1 MAPYYLAMKNRSL
14 RLMAVVLLLAVAGC
28 APERQ
33 DTLGY
38 AYVAPATLTLRVDPN
53 QKNSASVMLKH
64 GDRLRILDVRRR
76 YVQVRTEQNA
86 VGWVD
91 ASQLLSTEQ
100 MDEFKKNAAQA
111 ETLPSQGAATVY
123 EALNVHIDPNRLSPS
138 FTKIP
143 EGGAVEVLAHKMV
156 PKAVGAAP
164 ANLALTRSM
173 TSTRRPRKERA
184 QKTSSFRLPKPPAPK
199 PPDNWK
205 DLSAEKLHINEEE
218 PDEPSKPSTP
228 ADQMAAK
235 AAKKPAVIDEDWSL
249 VRTKDKQ
256 CGWVLSRNLN
266 ISIPDEVAQYGEGKR
281 IAAYFD
287 LGAVNDEEKGV
298 KHDWLWAV
306 SSEVQNFDFDAIRV
320 FTWNRRRHRYET
332 AFRARDLEGYFPIRV
347 DTPEPGSLN
356 RTFSVIDRDDDGKYW
371 LRHYVFDGTRVRLSG
386 KEPFQPGAADTAT
399 KAAPLAVEQMEA
411 KAAPQPGWFKR
422 QWGALKKRLGG
433 E

>member
-1 MAPYYLAMKNRSL
+1 MKNRPM
-14 RLMAVVLLLAVAGC
+14 RLLAVALLLATAGC
-28 APERQ
+28 APERPN
-33 DTLGY
+33 TLGY
-38 AYVAPATLTLRVDPN
+38 AYVAPATLNLRVDPS

-76 YVQVRTEQNA
+76 YVQVQTEQNA
-86 VGWVD
+86 EGWVD
-91 ASQLLSTEQ
+91 ASQLLSAEQ
-100 MDEFKKNAAQA
+100 MEEFKKNTAQA
-111 ETLPSQGAATVY
+111 LALPSQGAATVY
-123 EALNVHIDPNRLSPS
+123 DALNVHIEPNRLSPS

-143 EGGAVEVLAHKMV
+143 EGGSVEVLAHKMA

-164 ANLALTRSM
+164 ANLALTRSQ
-173 TSTRRPRKERA
+173 TATRRLRKEKT
-184 QKTSSFRLPKPPAPK
+184 QKANSFRLPKPPAPK

-218 PDEPSKPSTP
+218 DEPVNPGSP
-228 ADQMAAK
+228 ADQKAEAK
-235 AAKKPAVIDEDWSL
+235 AAKKPVVLNEDWSL
-249 VRTKDKQ
+249 IRTKDKQ

-266 ISIPDEVAQYGEGKR
+266 ISIPDDVAQYGEGKR

-287 LGAVNDEEKGV
+287 LGAVDDKDKGV

-306 SSEVQNFDFDAIRV
+306 SSEVQSFDFDAIRV

-347 DTPEPGSLN
+347 DVPEPGSVD
-356 RTFSVIDRDDDGKYW
+356 RKFTVIDRDGDGKYW
-371 LRHYVFDGTRVRLSG
+371 LRHYAFNGDRVRLSG
-386 KEPFQPGAADTAT
+386 KEPFQPGTADTVT

-422 QWGALKKRLGG
+422 QWSALKKRFGG

>member
-1 MAPYYLAMKNRSL
+1 MKNRLL
-14 RLMAVVLLLAVAGC
+14 RLTAVASLLALAAC
-28 APERQ
+28 TPEPPN
-33 DTLGY
+33 TLGY
-38 AYVAPATLTLRVDPN
+38 AYVAPETLNLRSDSN
-53 QKNSASVMLKH
+53 QKNSAPVMLKH

-76 YVQVRTEQNA
+76 YVQVRSDQNA

-100 MDEFKKNAAQA
+100 MDEFKKDTAQA
-111 ETLPSQGAATVY
+111 LTLPSQGAATVY
-123 EALNVHIDPNRLSPS
+123 EALNVHIDPNRQSPS

-143 EGGAVEVLAHKMV
+143 EGGAVEVLAHKMA
-156 PKAVGAAP
+156 PKAVGVAP
-164 ANLALTRSM
+164 ANLALTRPAASV
-173 TSTRRPRKERA
+173 RRPRKEKA
-184 QKTSSFRLPKPPAPK
+184 QKTNSFRLPKPPAPK

-205 DLSAEKLHINEEE
+205 DLSAEKLHINEEA
-218 PDEPSKPSTP
+218 DEPSTPSAP
-228 ADQMAAK
+228 ADPKAAAK
-235 AAKKPAVIDEDWSL
+235 AAKKPVVIDEDWSM

-306 SSEVQNFDFDAIRV
+306 SSDVQNFDFDAIRV

-332 AFRARDLEGYFPIRV
+332 AFRARDLQGYFPIRL
-347 DTPEPGSLN
+347 DSAEQGSVN
-356 RTFSVIDRDDDGKYW
+356 RTFSVIDKDDDGKYW

-386 KEPFQPGAADTAT
+386 KEPFQPGAADTVT

-411 KAAPQPGWFKR
+411 KAAPQQGWLKR
-422 QWGALKKRLGG
+422 RWGALKKRLVG

>member
-1 MAPYYLAMKNRSL
+1 MKNQPL
-14 RLMAVVLLLAVAGC
+14 RLIAVVLLLAIVGC
-28 APERQ
+28 TPERQ

-53 QKNSASVMLKH
+53 QKNSTSVLMKH
-64 GDRLRILDVRRR
+64 GDRLRILEVRRR
-76 YVQVRTEQNA
+76 YVEVRTEQNA

-100 MDEFKKNAAQA
+100 MDEFKKNNAQA
-111 ETLPSQGAATVY
+111 LTLASQGAATVY
-123 EALNVHIDPNRLSPS
+123 DALNVHIEPNRLSPS

-143 EGGAVEVLAHKMV
+143 EGGAVEVLAHKMT
-156 PKAVGAAP
+156 PKTVGAAP
-164 ANLALTRSM
+164 ANLALTRSQ
-173 TSTRRPRKERA
+173 TATRRPKKEKT
-184 QKTSSFRLPKPPAPK
+184 QKANAFRLPKPAAPK
-199 PPDNWK
+199 PPDNWR

-218 PDEPSKPSTP
+218 PDEPAKPSGP
-228 ADQMAAK
+228 ADQKAATK
-235 AAKKPAVIDEDWSL
+235 AAKKPVVLNEDWTL
-249 VRTKDKQ
+249 IRTKEKQ

-287 LGAVNDEEKGV
+287 LGTVNDQEKGV

-306 SSEVQNFDFDAIRV
+306 SAEVQSFDFDAIRV

-347 DTPEPGSLN
+347 DTPEAGSLN

-371 LRHYVFDGTRVRLSG
+371 LRHYAFDGNRVRLSG
-386 KEPFQPGAADTAT
+386 KEPFQPDAADAVT

-411 KAAPQPGWFKR
+411 KAAPQPGWLKR

>member
-1 MAPYYLAMKNRSL
+1 MKNRSL
-14 RLMAVVLLLAVAGC
+14 RLMAVALLLAIAGC

-76 YVQVRTEQNA
+76 SVQVRTEQNA

-91 ASQLLSTEQ
+91 ASLLLSTEQ
-100 MDEFKKNAAQA
+100 MDEFKKNTAHAL
-111 ETLPSQGAATVY
+111 TLPSQGAATVY
-123 EALNVHIDPNRLSPS
+123 EALNVHIEPNRLSPS

-143 EGGAVEVLAHKMV
+143 EGGAVEVLAHKMA

-164 ANLALTRSM
+164 ANLALTRQQ
-173 TSTRRPRKERA
+173 TATRRPKKEKT
-184 QKTSSFRLPKPPAPK
+184 QKANAFRLPKPPAPK

-218 PDEPSKPSTP
+218 PDEPTKPGGP
-228 ADQMAAK
+228 ADQKAAAK
-235 AAKKPAVIDEDWSL
+235 TAKKPVVLNEDWTL
-249 VRTKDKQ
+249 IRTKDKQ

-287 LGAVNDEEKGV
+287 MGTVDDKDKGV

-306 SSEVQNFDFDAIRV
+306 SSEVQSFDFDAIRV

-347 DTPEPGSLN
+347 DAAEPGSVN
-356 RTFSVIDRDDDGKYW
+356 RTFSIIERDDDGKYW
-371 LRHYVFDGTRVRLSG
+371 LRHYAFNGDRVRLIG
-386 KEPFQPGAADTAT
+386 REPLQPDTSDTVT

-411 KAAPQPGWFKR
+411 KAAPQPGWLKR
-422 QWGALKKRLGG
+422 QWAALKKRLGG

>member
-1 MAPYYLAMKNRSL
+1 MKNRPL
-14 RLMAVVLLLAVAGC
+14 RLFAVALLLATAGC

-33 DTLGY
+33 NTLGY

-53 QKNSASVMLKH
+53 QKNSTAVMLKH

-76 YVQVRTEQNA
+76 YVQVQTEQNA
-86 VGWVD
+86 QGWVD
-91 ASQLLSTEQ
+91 ASQLLSAEQ
-100 MDEFKKNAAQA
+100 MDEFKKDTANALR
-111 ETLPSQGAATVY
+111 LPSQGAATVY
-123 EALNVHIDPNRLSPS
+123 DALNVHIEPNRLSPS

-143 EGGAVEVLAHKMV
+143 EGGSVEMLAHKMA

-164 ANLALTRSM
+164 ANLALTRSQAI
-173 TSTRRPRKERA
+173 TRRPRKEKT
-184 QKTSSFRLPKPPAPK
+184 QKANLFRLPKPPAPK
-199 PPDNWK
+199 PPENWK
-205 DLSAEKLHINEEE
+205 DLSAEKLHINEDE
-218 PDEPSKPSTP
+218 PDEPAKPAGP
-228 ADQMAAK
+228 ADQKAAAK
-235 AAKKPAVIDEDWSL
+235 AAKKPVVLNEDWTL
-249 VRTKDKQ
+249 IRTKDKQ

-287 LGAVNDEEKGV
+287 LGIVNDQEKGV

-306 SSEVQNFDFDAIRV
+306 SSEVQSFDFDAIRV

-332 AFRARDLEGYFPIRV
+332 AFRVRDLEGYFPIRV
-347 DTPEPGSLN
+347 DTPEPGSVN

-371 LRHYVFDGTRVRLSG
+371 LRHYAFDGTRARMSG
-386 KEPFQPGAADTAT
+386 KEPFQPGAADTVT

-422 QWGALKKRLGG
+422 QWAELKKRFGG